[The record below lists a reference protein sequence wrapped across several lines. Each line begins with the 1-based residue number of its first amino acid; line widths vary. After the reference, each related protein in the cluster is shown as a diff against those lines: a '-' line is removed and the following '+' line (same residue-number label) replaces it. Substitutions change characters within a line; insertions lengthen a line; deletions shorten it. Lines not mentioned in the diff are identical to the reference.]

1 MQAAAQFSL
10 VVTQIDAGRQDPVEA
25 TCSHDACRA
34 TLAAKFGGDVCILNI
49 RVGAPSHRRT
59 GSVRIAAGPCRSG
72 RAMFTPESAKQ
83 SSYTVD
89 DFGAFT
95 ETIQLPVGSSPWADD
110 RSDLVFRTGISL
122 RIDVIA
128 NGKS

>member
-1 MQAAAQFSL
+1 MKALAQFSL
-10 VVTQIDAGRQDPVEA
+10 VVTQTDAGKENPVEA

-49 RVGAPSHRRT
+49 RVGAPSHRGT
-59 GSVRIAAGPCRSG
+59 GTVEIANGPCRSG
-72 RAMFTPESAKQ
+72 RAIFTPESAKQ
-83 SSYTVD
+83 SFYTVD

-95 ETIQLPVGSSPWADD
+95 ETIQLPVGSKPWADD
-110 RSDLVFRTGISL
+110 RSDLVLRTGISL